1 MLLTII
7 PERSYIRKM
16 KMKANFKRGL
26 LCVSALAMS
35 LSCLTSCGKYG
46 AQDLINADVTGFANE
61 ADVRDYYIDEL
72 KFDSIAV
79 RTADLK
85 TNDYELQTLEDPEK
99 EAEVRDAIARIEEVL
114 SEDVPFS
121 VREKIIARAKQLFR
135 RQVNTDQH
143 KVELIEKDDGYIVRG
158 SISDFGNEI
167 FAVEIYAPNKLH
179 AANIEQN
186 FIDNGEEIMRDALSK
201 LVCPPNN

>member
-1 MLLTII
+1 M
-7 PERSYIRKM
+7 E
-16 KMKANFKRGL
+16 
-26 LCVSALAMS
+26 
-35 LSCLTSCGKYG
+35 
-46 AQDLINADVTGFANE
+46 
-61 ADVRDYYIDEL
+61 
-72 KFDSIAV
+72 
-79 RTADLK
+79 
-85 TNDYELQTLEDPEK
+85 
-99 EAEVRDAIARIEEVL
+99 RDAFRAGVVPGGLTTNREIKILICTILTELGEPFKHELLLRSLTDESLVNYFEAADAITELIDLGHIKLTDENCYVITDTGRNIAEVL

-121 VREKIIARAKQLFR
+121 VREKTIARAKQLFR

-186 FIDNGEEIMRDALSK
+186 FIDKGEEIMRDALSK